1 MDRALADAHLQL
13 MNQGIQMI
21 QMTGGVTD
29 ELLARKTNAISGVAI
44 KQRQEQG
51 SLVTSLFFENLYL
64 LISYRVKCGS
74 R

>member
-51 SLVTSLFFENLYL
+51 SLVTSLFLKIFYL
-64 LISYRVKCGS
+64 LINCRAKCGS

>member
-1 MDRALADAHLQL
+1 

-51 SLVTSLFFENLYL
+51 SLVTSLFLKIFYL
-64 LISYRVKCGS
+64 LISYRVKCGC
-74 R
+74 RVD

>member
-1 MDRALADAHLQL
+1 MWIEALADAHLQL

-44 KQRQEQG
+44 NKDK
-51 SLVTSLFFENLYL
+51 S
-64 LISYRVKCGS
+64 KAH
-74 R
+74 